1 MIVSYSCNVL
11 FPLVFNKCATISQ
24 TTLCSMQPAFI
35 PLQIIYAFRCSL
47 NLDVQIDILYIFY
60 FGTKHTCANRT
71 FITNYSH
78 HCWGYQIFSP
88 ISNSE
93 STKFVMIS
101 FSTGK
106 LRFFFW
112 PIRNLFSF
120 STAQTEK
127 DSWTKLGKQI
137 GENISWIRYVCMM
150 YGVCAHTE

>member
-1 MIVSYSCNVL
+1 MFTNIEWFKIVSYSCNVL

-60 FGTKHTCANRT
+60 PGTKHTCANRT

-78 HCWGYQIFSP
+78 YWWGHQIFSP

-93 STKFVMIS
+93 STKFVIIS
-101 FSTGK
+101 FQLSNWD
-106 LRFFFW
+106 FFW
-112 PIRNLFSF
+112 PIWKLFPWPNSLVRRPPWLQAC
-120 STAQTEK
+120 SVK
-127 DSWTKLGKQI
+127 K
-137 GENISWIRYVCMM
+137 
-150 YGVCAHTE
+150 

>member
-1 MIVSYSCNVL
+1 MLTLQCLPIQNDLVVSCSCNVL

-47 NLDVQIDILYIFY
+47 NLNVQIDILYIFY

-93 STKFVMIS
+93 STKFVLIS
-101 FSTGK
+101 FSTGF
-106 LRFFFW
+106 RFFLTNKKFVFFF
-112 PIRNLFSF
+112 NCS
-120 STAQTEK
+120 
-127 DSWTKLGKQI
+127 
-137 GENISWIRYVCMM
+137 N
-150 YGVCAHTE
+150 

>member
-1 MIVSYSCNVL
+1 MISCYGKGLFVGSFYSVTSNFKKSIRYVCLPLYNDVIVSYSCNVL

-106 LRFFFW
+106 L
-112 PIRNLFSF
+112 S
-120 STAQTEK
+120 EK
-127 DSWTKLGKQI
+127 
-137 GENISWIRYVCMM
+137 NILDQ
-150 YGVCAHTE
+150 

>member
-1 MIVSYSCNVL
+1 MLTLQCLPIQNDLIVSYSCNVL

-47 NLDVQIDILYIFY
+47 NLNVQIDILYIFY
-60 FGTKHTCANRT
+60 LDTKHTCANRT

-78 HCWGYQIFSP
+78 RCWGHQIFSP

-106 LRFFFW
+106 LSGIW
-112 PIRNLFSF
+112 PIKLFSF
-120 STAQTEK
+120 FNCSNSERFEDKKGGAN
-127 DSWTKLGKQI
+127 W
-137 GENISWIRYVCMM
+137 
-150 YGVCAHTE
+150 